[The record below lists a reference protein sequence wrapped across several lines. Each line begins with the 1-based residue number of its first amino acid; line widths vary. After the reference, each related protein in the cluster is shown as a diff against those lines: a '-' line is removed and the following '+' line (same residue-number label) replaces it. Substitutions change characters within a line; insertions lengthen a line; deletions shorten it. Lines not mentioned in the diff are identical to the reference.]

1 MVYNDFTTAKGL
13 LKLPLWLIA
22 FIILSQRLRERFYRY
37 IYPPSNT
44 SLQHTVVDVCV
55 KHD

>member
-22 FIILSQRLRERFYRY
+22 FIILSQRLRERFHRATH
-37 IYPPSNT
+37 I
-44 SLQHTVVDVCV
+44 L
-55 KHD
+55 